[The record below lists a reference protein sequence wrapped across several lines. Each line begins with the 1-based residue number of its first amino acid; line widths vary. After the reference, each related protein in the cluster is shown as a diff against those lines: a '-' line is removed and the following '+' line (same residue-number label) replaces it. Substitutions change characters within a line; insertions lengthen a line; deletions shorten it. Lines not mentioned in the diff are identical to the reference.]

1 MQGETQSKE
10 ASIASTQTETQR
22 KVMTLSVETISKLAD
37 ALKPEVIDYI
47 CTDERL
53 YEFMHNVVPDAIKSK
68 LGPVDDD
75 VLFDLSLCV
84 MDRIIIK

>member
-1 MQGETQSKE
+1 MQRETQSKE

-22 KVMTLSVETISKLAD
+22 KVMALSVETISKLAD

-47 CTDERL
+47 CEDERWC
-53 YEFMHNVVPDAIKSK
+53 EFLHEVVPDAIKTR
-68 LGPVDDD
+68 LGPVDED